1 MSLKSELSQLRSRYP
16 VLTIIVII
24 IVCLCIL
31 GTFYEFS
38 KTIGKDIYLL
48 IH

>member
-31 GTFYEFS
+31 GTFYELS
-38 KTIGKDIYLL
+38 KTIGREIFLL
-48 IH
+48 IN